1 MINDIIN
8 NINFFM
14 KKCIKKFKKKINNL
28 QFGKPSVRILDS
40 IYIDYYNVKTYINK
54 ISNIIVK
61 NNSTLQITVFDL
73 SVLNK
78 VKKAIIE
85 SDLDLSPP
93 YINGNSICINF
104 PVLTTEKKNKI
115 IKMLKFESENTKI
128 NIRNIRRD
136 GNEKIKKLLKKKII
150 NLDEE
155 YGLINKIQ
163 IITNKNIK
171 KVDLL
176 LHNKINI
183 IK

>member
-14 KKCIKKFKKKINNL
+14 KKCIKKFKNKINKL

-40 IYIDYYNVKTYINK
+40 IYINYYNVKTYIRK
-54 ISNIIVK
+54 ISNIVVK
-61 NNSTLQITVFDL
+61 NNSILKITVFDL
-73 SVLNK
+73 SILNK

-85 SDLDLSPP
+85 SNLDLSP
-93 YINGNSICINF
+93 YIIGNSICINF

-115 IKMLKFESENTKI
+115 IKIIKFESESAKI

-150 NLDEE
+150 NIDEE
-155 YGLINKIQ
+155 YKLINKIQ
-163 IITNKNIK
+163 IITNKNIQ
-171 KVDLL
+171 KVNLL